1 MIALV
6 LTFALLAGQPAADAW
21 REHPEFV
28 RGARA
33 FEAQRWD
40 EAARAF
46 EAAYADHPRPEL
58 LWAHAQSLRLSGR
71 CDEAL
76 PLYDRFLGTNPS
88 ADEIVDAHTNIADC
102 RARVGEAAEVE
113 PVALPP
119 APSPSSMG
127 RAPTPPPT
135 PTVQR
140 REIVDDVRPL
150 PRRHTRQV
158 PSARKDPWGHALLW
172 SGVAVAGVG
181 TGLLAAG
188 HVRREQ
194 AADSRTEYEYQ
205 ARFSGAPAL
214 GNAGIAVL
222 ASSAALVTAGIVRFA
237 VVGARA
243 RRDSRNPA
251 RSSVAARGR

>member
-1 MIALV
+1 MIALA

-46 EAAYADHPRPEL
+46 NVAYADHPRPEL
-58 LWAHAQSLRLSGR
+58 LWAHAQSLRLGGR
-71 CDEAL
+71 CNEAL
-76 PLYDRFLGTNPS
+76 PLYERFI
-88 ADEIVDAHTNIADC
+88 ADGPTAEEIADAQTNIAEC
-102 RARVGEAAEVE
+102 RALVGEATEAE
-113 PVALPP
+113 PVAP
-119 APSPSSMG
+119 APLARP
-127 RAPTPPPT
+127 PTPPPA

-140 REIVDDVRPL
+140 REFVDDVRPV
-150 PRRHTRQV
+150 PRQRAGS
-158 PSARKDPWGHALLW
+158 SARKDPWGHAMLW
-172 SGVAVAGVG
+172 SGVAFAGVG
-181 TGLLAAG
+181 AGLLAAG
-188 HVRREQ
+188 HVRRER

-243 RRDSRNPA
+243 RRDGRNSRDRA

>member
-1 MIALV
+1 MIALA
-6 LTFALLAGQPAADAW
+6 LTVALFAGQPAADAW

-58 LWAHAQSLRLSGR
+58 LWAHAQSLRFDGR
-71 CDEAL
+71 CGDAL
-76 PLYDRFLGTNPS
+76 PLYERFLGTDPS
-88 ADEIVDAHTNIADC
+88 AEEIADAQTNIAEC
-102 RARVGEAAEVE
+102 RERVGEATEVE
-113 PVALPP
+113 SVALQP

-127 RAPTPPPT
+127 RPSTSPPA

-140 REIVDDVRPL
+140 REPVDDVRPV
-150 PRRHTRQV
+150 PRRTGSSVRN
-158 PSARKDPWGHALLW
+158 DPWGHALLW

-194 AADSRTEYEYQ
+194 AADSRTEFEYQ

>member
-6 LTFALLAGQPAADAW
+6 LTFALFAGQPAADAW
-21 REHPEFV
+21 RDHPEFV

-71 CDEAL
+71 CNDAL
-76 PLYDRFLGTNPS
+76 PLYERFIATGPT
-88 ADEIVDAHTNIADC
+88 AEEIADAQTNVAEC
-102 RARVGEAAEVE
+102 REHVGEATAVE
-113 PVALPP
+113 PVAPEP
-119 APSPSSMG
+119 IARPS
-127 RAPTPPPT
+127 TPPPA

-140 REIVDDVRPL
+140 REIVDDVRPA
-150 PRRHTRQV
+150 PRSRTREQ
-158 PSARKDPWGHALLW
+158 PSARRDPWGHALLW
-172 SGVAVAGVG
+172 SGVGVAGVG
-181 TGLLAAG
+181 AGLLAAG
-188 HVRREQ
+188 HARSEQ
-194 AADSRTEYEYQ
+194 AAGSRTEFEYQ
-205 ARFSGAPAL
+205 TRFSGAPAL

-243 RRDSRNPA
+243 RRESRNTA